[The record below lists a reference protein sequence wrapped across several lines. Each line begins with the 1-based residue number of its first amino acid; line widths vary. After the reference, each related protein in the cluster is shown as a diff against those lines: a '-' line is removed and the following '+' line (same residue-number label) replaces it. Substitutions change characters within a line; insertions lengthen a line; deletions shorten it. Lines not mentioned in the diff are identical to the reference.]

1 MTCFPRKYH
10 KGKQFPSAPA
20 ALARAE
26 GRHLAICQENQ
37 HFQISRGVALKCWR
51 ELAFWRETCLLD
63 IRSALSH
70 RAPALGIYQFKN
82 SRRKQMKNLI
92 LNSLHRLQKD
102 EAGQGIV
109 EYMLII
115 ALVAFAATAGMSSLA
130 SGVNSA
136 MTKIASIL
144 GVYIS

>member
-1 MTCFPRKYH
+1 MKD
-10 KGKQFPSAPA
+10 
-20 ALARAE
+20 L
-26 GRHLAICQENQ
+26 
-37 HFQISRGVALKCWR
+37 ISRAL
-51 ELAFWRETCLLD
+51 
-63 IRSALSH
+63 IRL
-70 RAPALGIYQFKN
+70 R
-82 SRRKQMKNLI
+82 
-92 LNSLHRLQKD
+92 KD

-136 MTKIASIL
+136 MTKIASVL

>member
-1 MTCFPRKYH
+1 MIN
-10 KGKQFPSAPA
+10 QLQSAVV
-20 ALARAE
+20 R
-26 GRHLAICQENQ
+26 
-37 HFQISRGVALKCWR
+37 
-51 ELAFWRETCLLD
+51 
-63 IRSALSH
+63 
-70 RAPALGIYQFKN
+70 
-82 SRRKQMKNLI
+82 
-92 LNSLHRLQKD
+92 LHKD

-136 MTKIASIL
+136 MTKIGSIL